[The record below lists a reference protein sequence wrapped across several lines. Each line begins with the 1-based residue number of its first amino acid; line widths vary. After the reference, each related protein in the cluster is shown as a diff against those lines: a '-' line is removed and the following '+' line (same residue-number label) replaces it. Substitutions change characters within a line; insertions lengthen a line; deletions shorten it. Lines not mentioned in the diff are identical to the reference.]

1 MWACLPGGSDSMPKS
16 PLFTAGCDM
25 VAIPSVLLG
34 GATASQAKVIKLEKK
49 SVHELHES
57 TRKF

>member
-1 MWACLPGGSDSMPKS
+1 MPKS